1 MMIYLNYTNLDSE
14 TQERLLSM
22 SKKEVENR
30 FGKQLKSY
38 AQQHYVNYD
47 TLLEEEAIRNLYNYN
62 FVFKM

>member
-1 MMIYLNYTNLDSE
+1 MIYLNYTNLDKE

-38 AQQHYVNYD
+38 AQQ
-47 TLLEEEAIRNLYNYN
+47 
-62 FVFKM
+62 